1 MEDSYTPGAPF
12 LVGRN
17 HFFQPPHTN
26 NELANAI
33 ENYQEQ
39 LHRFCSELNVE
50 IPEPD
55 PNKNT
60 HR

>member
-1 MEDSYTPGAPF
+1 
-12 LVGRN
+12 VGRN

-26 NELANAI
+26 NELANTI

-39 LHRFCSELNVE
+39 LHRLGSELDVK

-60 HR
+60 HH